1 MRALVAVRAVR
12 ALSIMRVV
20 VGVVGSLRTEMA
32 LWCLRALSEVSLLA
46 VRSVSVEMVP
56 NAWHLNQG

>member
-20 VGVVGSLRTEMA
+20 VGVIGSVRTEMA
-32 LWCLRALSEVSLLA
+32 LWCLRALLA